1 MRKFIDILYYFLVV
15 ICMWIAL
22 TSTITRFKN
31 TKISETEIFLHIPQ
45 SFVLDFNE

>member
-1 MRKFIDILYYFLVV
+1 MKKIIDILYYFLAV

-31 TKISETEIFLHIPQ
+31 TKMTQTEIFLHIPR
-45 SFVLDFNE
+45 SFVLDFNN

>member
-1 MRKFIDILYYFLVV
+1 MRKFIDILYYFLAT

-22 TSTITRFKN
+22 TSTVTRFKN
-31 TKISETEIFLHIPQ
+31 TEMSETEIFLHIPQ